1 MLPLNALRLATLAAL
16 AVAAGVASAAAQT
29 VVAGPTTTDV
39 TATAGERFTLPIA
52 VDMTGA
58 GGAKLGAYRLSLRWK
73 PSLLSF
79 VSISG
84 GAFGAPTTFTDST
97 GQGLLRLAAANA
109 NGGTGLLTIANVTF
123 EVAST
128 AAADTF
134 KLAFQEL
141 NAAATFADLLPG
153 LSVTSGVFCGGPV
166 WGDVDNSGT
175 VQALDAQIVLMHA
188 VGLAVTG
195 DTTRGDVD
203 ADTKV
208 NPRDALV
215 ILSKVVGLDVSA
227 FRVGQFMVS
236 ACLGGAP
243 ATLAVVP
250 SPLAL
255 TAGDAFAARAEVR
268 DAGGSLL
275 VGKNLAWSSDDA
287 AVATVDSTGQVTAV
301 ANGSATITAAVAPG
315 ITGTA
320 SVTVGDRHRWVVNPT
335 AAQGKPS
342 EVGSDAYPF
351 STIKQAIDRAAVGDT
366 VAVGVATYTE
376 PLSSTKRLV
385 FLGDS
390 GAAGMPVIVRGDAP
404 AGVLDVAGLQ
414 VVRRVAV
421 ASSRAGL
428 LIRADSADLSSIVA
442 NSSGGPALAVMH
454 AQRTR
459 IRGITVSTAG
469 GAGIWVDSAVGAVVS
484 ITGARIAGVG
494 SLPVPLLTGSDYGVH
509 AAGILA
515 LADSVDIDSATVAG
529 VTIGEMDDGNAMVV
543 GIFTSNTGR
552 TRVRHASVTDVGW
565 QVGPYDGMGE
575 GGWALG
581 IAADSVGTLEVRDS
595 VSVARVAGSGIA
607 MRGDTLR
614 VVAGVRVVDVWDAA
628 ISADSGYGR
637 LEVSDVLTGRAPV
650 GVEGRFG
657 GTATIRRSEFDNS
670 FWSGVMT
677 GADTTAIDSVIVQV
691 ADQSGW
697 GCGVLVDSNA
707 AVTTIDHA
715 RIVHAGYGLGV
726 CSRDPVTT
734 GDPDIQPVGYV
745 AITNSAIDGA
755 YTAVHVHA
763 DSLLLQ
769 QDSIRAW
776 SWGVWLEGG
785 APRQTAWVKLRQVA
799 ARGLFSQGLFADS
812 ALAVEVVG
820 SAFDSTNTECLGYYS
835 CSDTT
840 GGIEIRRAGSVVVD
854 SNSVTRGWGSG
865 VSLTGV
871 ATAEVRGNVIT
882 GHQFG
887 TFEAAGLLVRDVSSS
902 LKVVGNAFT
911 GNAIAGVRL
920 GDALVTAVID
930 TNLIADDSASGMVLS
945 SSLTGAISGS
955 YNSIR
960 RNAWYGLL
968 DSSSVAGQS
977 FVANNFEGN
986 RFGLSNLGESL
997 VDASDS
1003 WWGDPAGPSC
1013 DTVCASGDSVSAN
1026 VKFAPVATDTVPST
1040 PLGAPRFAGA
1050 TTLLRGAPAAPA
1062 VVGRARMAAPV
1073 ARPAGASVRPGG
1085 GGGGGESDAA
1095 QARVVVRAPR
1105 GPFSGKERRQ

>member
-1 MLPLNALRLATLAAL
+1 MRLLNALRLATLAAL
-16 AVAAGVASAAAQT
+16 AVAGGVAPAAAQT

-84 GAFGAPTTFTDST
+84 GGFGAPTTFTDST

-109 NGGTGLLTIANVTF
+109 NGAGGLLTIANVTF
-123 EVAST
+123 QVAST

-141 NAAATFADLLPG
+141 NAATTFANLLPG
-153 LSVTSGVFCGGPV
+153 LSVTSGVFCGGLV
-166 WGDVDNSGT
+166 WGDVDGGGT

-188 VGLAVTG
+188 VGLAVT

-215 ILSKVVGLDVSA
+215 ILSKVVGLNVSA
-227 FRVGQFMVS
+227 FRVGQFTVS
-236 ACLGGAP
+236 TCQGNAP
-243 ATLAVVP
+243 AALTVVP

-275 VGKNLAWSSDDA
+275 VGKNLAWSSDNL
-287 AVATVDSTGQVTAV
+287 AVATVDSTGKVTAV
-301 ANGSATITAAVAPG
+301 ANGSATITAAAAPG
-315 ITGTA
+315 VTGTA
-320 SVTVGDRHRWVVNPT
+320 SVTVGDRHRWVVNP
-335 AAQGKPS
+335 AVAQGQPS
-342 EVGSDAYPF
+342 EVGSDVHPF
-351 STIKQAIDRAAVGDT
+351 STIKQAVDRAAVGDT
-366 VAVGVATYTE
+366 VALGVATYTE

-390 GAAGMPVIVRGDAP
+390 GAAGMPVIVRGDAL

-414 VVRRVAV
+414 VVRRVAI
-421 ASSRAGL
+421 ASSRVGL

-442 NSSGGPALAVMH
+442 NSSNGPALTVMH

-459 IRGITVSTAG
+459 IQGLTVSTAG
-469 GAGIWVDSAVGAVVS
+469 GAGVWVDSAAGGVVT
-484 ITGARIAGVG
+484 ITGARVGGVA
-494 SLPVPLLTGSDYGVH
+494 SLPVPLLTGSDYGVY
-509 AAGILA
+509 AAGMLV
-515 LADSVDIDSATVAG
+515 LADSVDIDSAIVAG
-529 VTIGEMDDGNAMVV
+529 VTVGETGDPNATVV
-543 GIFTSNTGR
+543 GILTSNAER
-552 TRVRHASVTDVGW
+552 TRVRHTSVTDVGW
-565 QVGPYDGMGE
+565 QGGWDGGLGD

-581 IAADSVGTLEVRDS
+581 IAADSAGTLEVRDS
-595 VSVARVAGSGIA
+595 VSVARVGGSGIA

-614 VVAGVRVVDVWDAA
+614 VVAGVRVVKVWEAA
-628 ISADSGYGR
+628 ISADSGYRR
-637 LEVSDVLTGRAPV
+637 LEVSDVETGGAPV
-650 GVEGRFG
+650 AVEGRYG
-657 GTATIRRSEFDNS
+657 GTATVRRSEFDGNL
-670 FWSGVMT
+670 WSGVAT

-707 AVTTIDHA
+707 SVTTIDHA
-715 RIVHAGYGLGV
+715 RIAHAGYGLGV

-734 GDPDIQPVGYV
+734 GDPDIQPVGFV
-745 AITNSAIDGA
+745 AITNSVIEGA

-769 QDSIRAW
+769 QDSLRTW
-776 SWGVWLEGG
+776 GWGVWQHGG

-799 ARGLFSQGLFADS
+799 ARGLYSQGLFADS

-820 SAFDSTNTECLGYYS
+820 SAFDSTNAECLGYYS

-840 GGIEIRRAGSVVVD
+840 GGIEIRRAESVVVD
-854 SNSVTRGWGSG
+854 SNWVTRGWGSG

-887 TFEAAGLLVRDVSSS
+887 AFEAAGLRVRGVSSS

-920 GDALVTAVID
+920 GDAVVTAVID

-945 SSLTGAISGS
+945 PSLVGTISGS

-960 RNAWYGLL
+960 RNVWYGLL
-968 DSSSVAGQS
+968 DSSSAAGQS
-977 FVANNFEGN
+977 LVANNFEGN
-986 RFGLSNLGESL
+986 KAGVRNLGASL
-997 VDASDS
+997 VDASNS

-1026 VKFAPVATDTVPST
+1026 VKFVPVATDTVASA
-1040 PLGAPRFAGA
+1040 PLGAPRFARA
-1050 TTLLRGAPAAPA
+1050 AMPRAPVVVGAAPA
-1062 VVGRARMAAPV
+1062 SGRARAGL
-1073 ARPAGASVRPGG
+1073 RPASGSDRSGG
-1085 GGGGGESDAA
+1085 GGGAA
-1095 QARVVVRAPR
+1095 AARGPTHMGR
-1105 GPFSGKERRQ
+1105 GPFPGRERTP